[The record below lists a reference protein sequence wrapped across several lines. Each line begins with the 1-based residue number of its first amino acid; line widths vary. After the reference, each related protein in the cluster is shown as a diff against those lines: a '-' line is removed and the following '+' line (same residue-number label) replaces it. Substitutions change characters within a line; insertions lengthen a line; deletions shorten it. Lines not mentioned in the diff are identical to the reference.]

1 VTDVRSEGKVVLADE
16 ALPKRLAA
24 SIRDVPDFP
33 KPGIVFKDITPVLLD
48 PPLFDDTIAELSR
61 WTSAWEASKVIGV
74 DARGFLFAAP
84 VANRLGIGLVPV
96 RKMGKLP
103 HRTEREAYDL
113 EYGSAELEIHVDAIE
128 PGERVAVIDDLLATG
143 GSSYAAARLV
153 ERLGGV
159 VAGLGFVIEL
169 SFLDGRARLAG
180 YDCASLVRYE

>member
-1 VTDVRSEGKVVLADE
+1 MDE
-16 ALPKRLAA
+16 AGAALSRRLASA
-24 SIRDVPDFP
+24 IRDIPDFP

-48 PPLFDDTIAELSR
+48 PPLFEDAIAELAR
-61 WTSAWEASKVIGV
+61 WTSAWSASKVIGV

-84 VANRLGIGLVPV
+84 VANRLGIGIVPV

-103 HRTEREAYDL
+103 HRTEREAYEL

-128 PGERVAVIDDLLATG
+128 PGEKVVVIDDLLATG
-143 GSSYAAARLV
+143 GSSHAAARLV

-169 SFLDGRARLAG
+169 GFLNGRARLAG
-180 YDCASLVRYE
+180 YDCESLVRFE

>member
-1 VTDVRSEGKVVLADE
+1 MPDIRPAGKVTMTNE
-16 ALPKRLAA
+16 ALSKRLEAA
-24 SIRDVPDFP
+24 IRDIPDFP

-48 PPLFDDTIAELSR
+48 PPLFEDTLAELAR
-61 WTSAWEASKVIGV
+61 WTAGWEASKIIGV

-84 VANRLGIGLVPV
+84 VANRLGIGIVPV

-103 HRTEREAYDL
+103 YRTERQAYEL
-113 EYGSAELEIHVDAIE
+113 EYGSAELEIHVDAID

-143 GSSYAAARLV
+143 GSSHAAAHLI

-169 SFLDGRARLAG
+169 GFLDGRARLAG

>member
-1 VTDVRSEGKVVLADE
+1 MTEDGLKA
-16 ALPKRLAA
+16 RLAA
-24 SIRDVPDFP
+24 GIRDIPDFP
-33 KPGIVFKDITPVLLD
+33 KPGVVFKDITPVLLD
-48 PPLFDDTIAELSR
+48 PPLFEDTIDALAR
-61 WTSAWEASKVIGV
+61 WAGNRETEKVIGV

-84 VANRLGIGLVPV
+84 VANRLGVGLIPV

-128 PGERVAVIDDLLATG
+128 AGERVTVVDDLLATG
-143 GSSYAAARLV
+143 GSSRAAAQLV

-169 SFLDGRARLAG
+169 GFLKGRQRLEP
-180 YDCASLVRYE
+180 YECHSLVCYE

>member
-1 VTDVRSEGKVVLADE
+1 MADASAGGKVTVADE
-16 ALPKRLAA
+16 ALSKRLEAA
-24 SIRDVPDFP
+24 IRDIPDFP

-48 PPLFDDTIAELSR
+48 PELFDATIAELAR
-61 WTSAWEASKVIGV
+61 WTSAWEAAKVIGV

-113 EYGSAELEIHVDAIE
+113 EYGSAELEIHVDAVE
-128 PGERVAVIDDLLATG
+128 PGERVAVVDDLLATG
-143 GSSYAAARLV
+143 GSSYAAARLI

-159 VAGLGFVIEL
+159 VAGLGFVVEL
-169 SFLDGRARLAG
+169 GFLDGRARLAG